1 MRRKIPN
8 LHALRAFEAAARLG
22 SFKQA
27 SQELLVT
34 PTAISHHIRR
44 LEDSLGLPLFIRGTR
59 KVELT
64 ERGEKLM
71 QTCGQAF
78 DMIHKTASEITQ
90 KDDLS
95 VLTIGV
101 GPSFA
106 SRWLTPRLSQFW
118 LDFPNVELRLT
129 RVSAEDEIA
138 QSEADIFLMWGPQD
152 WPDMKIYPI
161 LPVHAVPVASP
172 DLVEKLGIPQ
182 TAEEF
187 SNYNLL
193 FHRNRNEWNLWLKS
207 LGADAPVT
215 SGGIIMDDENVLLR
229 SATESQGAALSWSPL
244 IDREI
249 ESGALIA
256 LSSHRASHTRG
267 YYLLINESTPATPQL
282 TEVVDWFRQQGS
294 GEQLTTHTD

>member
-22 SFKQA
+22 SFKLA

-34 PTAISHHIRR
+34 PTAVSHHIRR

-64 ERGEKLM
+64 ERGETLM
-71 QTCGQAF
+71 QTCSQAF
-78 DMIHKTASEITQ
+78 DMIHKTTAEITEQ
-90 KDDLS
+90 DDLS

-129 RVSAEDEIA
+129 RVAAEDEIA
-138 QSEADIFLMWGPQD
+138 QTQADLFLMWGPQD
-152 WPDMKIYPI
+152 WPDMDIYPI

-172 DLVEKLGIPQ
+172 DLVEKLGLPQ
-182 TAEEF
+182 TPEDF
-187 SNYNLL
+187 LNYNLL
-193 FHRNRNEWNLWLKS
+193 FHRNHSEWNLWLKS
-207 LGADAPVT
+207 LGAKKPVMG
-215 SGGIIMDDENVLLR
+215 GGIIMDDENVLLR
-229 SATESQGAALSWSPL
+229 SAAEGQGAALSWAPL
-244 IDREI
+244 IDEEI
-249 ESGALIA
+249 KNGRLIA
-256 LSSHRASHTRG
+256 LSSHRADHIRG
-267 YYLLINESTPATPQL
+267 YYLIVNQNTPVTPKLQD
-282 TEVVDWFRQQGS
+282 VIDWFLQQGNPNPT
-294 GEQLTTHTD
+294 G

>member
-22 SFKQA
+22 SFKLA

-34 PTAISHHIRR
+34 PTAVSHHIRR

-64 ERGEKLM
+64 ERGAKLM
-71 QTCGQAF
+71 QTCSQAF
-78 DMIHKTASEITQ
+78 DMIHETAAEITEH
-90 KDDLS
+90 DDLS

-152 WPDMKIYPI
+152 WPDMDIYPI
-161 LPVHAVPVASP
+161 LPVYAVPVASP
-172 DLVEKLGIPQ
+172 ELVEKLGIPQ
-182 TAEEF
+182 TPEDF
-187 SNYNLL
+187 LRYNLL
-193 FHRNRNEWNLWLKS
+193 FHRNRKEWNLWLKS
-207 LGADAPVT
+207 LGAEKPVT
-215 SGGIIMDDENVLLR
+215 GGGIIMDDENVLLR
-229 SATESQGAALSWSPL
+229 SAAEGQGAALSWAPL
-244 IDREI
+244 IDEEI
-249 ESGALIA
+249 KNGRLIA
-256 LSSHRASHTRG
+256 LSSHRADHIRG
-267 YYLLINESTPATPQL
+267 YYLIVNQNIPITPKLQ
-282 TEVVDWFRQQGS
+282 EVIDWFLKQGS
-294 GEQLTTHTD
+294 PDTTG

>member
-22 SFKQA
+22 SFKLA

-34 PTAISHHIRR
+34 PTAVSHHIRR
-44 LEDSLGLPLFIRGTR
+44 LEDSLGLPLFTRGTR

-64 ERGEKLM
+64 ERGAKLI
-71 QTCGQAF
+71 QTCSQAF
-78 DMIHKTASEITQ
+78 DMIHETAAEITEH
-90 KDDLS
+90 DDLS

-118 LDFPNVELRLT
+118 LDFPNVGLRLT

-152 WPDMKIYPI
+152 WPNMDIYPI

-182 TAEEF
+182 TPEDF
-187 SNYNLL
+187 FRYNLL
-193 FHRNRNEWNLWLKS
+193 FHRNRKEWNLWLKS
-207 LGADAPVT
+207 LGAEKPVT
-215 SGGIIMDDENVLLR
+215 DGGIIMDDENVLLR
-229 SATESQGAALSWSPL
+229 SAAEGQGAALSWAPL
-244 IDREI
+244 IDEEI
-249 ESGALIA
+249 KNGRLIT
-256 LSSHRASHTRG
+256 LSSHIADHIRG
-267 YYLLINESTPATPQL
+267 YYLIVNQNIPITPKLQ
-282 TEVVDWFRQQGS
+282 EVIDWFLKQGS
-294 GEQLTTHTD
+294 PDTTD